1 MKSDKKPFQLPNI
14 CLKSDAF
21 VEDMTE
27 RDLEK
32 EEAELAKALSD
43 GTATVRSAVRLREV
57 RAALRAIAHVRT
69 GWY

>member
-1 MKSDKKPFQLPNI
+1 
-14 CLKSDAF
+14 
-21 VEDMTE
+21 
-27 RDLEK
+27 
-32 EEAELAKALSD
+32 LSD